1 MSGNG
6 KKSLQEEYDE
16 AQEALVQAAARLKE
30 ASRPK
35 NATRAQVERA
45 AYQDHSELEAELKKA
60 RYIRDAKLREFNAQ
74 NVATLDPRQE
84 LVNAVDTA
92 QKVYD
97 EAEGAMR
104 VYEEEEARLT
114 REKAQG
120 KHVPLESIEHVA
132 QMALQKSIPLRKAS
146 KMLERAEDEL
156 FRYDHHEELEVE
168 RKRQEYV
175 NLRTVGMIE
184 AQARKA
190 EIERRAMERARRLGQ
205 QEVDKIDMRW
215 KNLAEE
221 IAREQSPAI
230 LEEQDA
236 KAEAILANDGLLAYI
251 KHKTMD
257 QEQ

>member
-1 MSGNG
+1 MSDNG
-6 KKSLQEEYDE
+6 DDKE
-16 AQEALVQAAARLKE
+16 LK
-30 ASRPK
+30 
-35 NATRAQVERA
+35 RAQKA
-45 AYQDHSELEAELKKA
+45 AEEAVARYKQAQQEHPWANHGNLEAECTRT
-60 RYIRDAKLREFNAQ
+60 RYILHTKQKELRARNL
-74 NVATLDPRQE
+74 ATVDPRQD

-92 QKVYD
+92 RKVYD

-120 KHVPLESIEHVA
+120 KHVPLESIEYVR
-132 QMALQKSIPLRKAS
+132 QKASEKNIPLRKAQ

>member
-1 MSGNG
+1 MSDNG
-6 KKSLQEEYDE
+6 DDKE
-16 AQEALVQAAARLKE
+16 LK
-30 ASRPK
+30 
-35 NATRAQVERA
+35 RAQKA
-45 AYQDHSELEAELKKA
+45 AEEAVARYKQAQQAHPWADHSELQAECTRT
-60 RYIRDAKLREFNAQ
+60 RYILHAKQKELRARNL
-74 NVATLDPRQE
+74 ATVDPRQD

-92 QKVYD
+92 RKVYN

-120 KHVPLESIEHVA
+120 KHVPLESIEYVR
-132 QMALQKSIPLRKAS
+132 QKASEKNIPLRKAS

>member
-1 MSGNG
+1 MSDNG
-6 KKSLQEEYDE
+6 DDKE
-16 AQEALVQAAARLKE
+16 LK
-30 ASRPK
+30 
-35 NATRAQVERA
+35 RAQKA
-45 AYQDHSELEAELKKA
+45 AEEAVARYKQAQQAHPWADHSELQAECTRT
-60 RYIRDAKLREFNAQ
+60 RYILHAKQKELRARNL
-74 NVATLDPRQE
+74 ATVDPRQD

-92 QKVYD
+92 RKVYD

-120 KHVPLESIEHVA
+120 KHVPLESIEYVRQKA
-132 QMALQKSIPLRKAS
+132 SEKSIPLRKAS